1 MNRRAARIVIAS
13 LALGAMLAAAVPLA
27 AERLV
32 TSVSTHRVLI
42 SSTFT
47 GTEVIVFGT
56 IEEDEKSVK
65 RESPYDVVVTVRGPA
80 QTFIARRKERVLGIW
95 VNAESRQFIEVP
107 SYLAVMMNRP
117 PGELAPPDVLR
128 RNRIGIVNHTLPQ
141 RIGADFGDVVPQDP
155 FRVAFLRVRMDQGLF
170 HEEPTGVTFLTPRL
184 FRATVPIPGIA
195 PTGNYEVEAL
205 LLSGGEVIARE
216 TTAIEVLKTGFE
228 EFFAQAARD
237 HGFLY
242 GIATA
247 LLALGTGLIANFMF
261 RRD

>member
-1 MNRRAARIVIAS
+1 MTRRATYRLVSSLVFGAVI
-13 LALGAMLAAAVPLA
+13 LFALPLA

-32 TSVSTHRVLI
+32 ISVSSHRVLI
-42 SSTFT
+42 SSNFT
-47 GTEVIVFGT
+47 GTEVVVFGT
-56 IEEDEKSVK
+56 IEDDEKTVK
-65 RESPYDVVVTVRGPA
+65 RDLPYDVVVTVRGPA
-80 QTFIARRKERVLGIW
+80 ETFIARRKERVLGIW
-95 VNAESRQFIEVP
+95 VNAESRQFLGVP
-107 SYLAVMMNRP
+107 SYLAVMTTRP
-117 PGELAPPDVLR
+117 PTEIASPEVLR

-155 FRVAFLRVRMDQGLF
+155 FRVAFLRVKMDQGLF
-170 HEEPTGVTFLTPRL
+170 HEEPTGVTFITPRL

-205 LLSGGEVIARE
+205 LLAGGEVLTRE
-216 TTAIEVLKTGFE
+216 ATAIEVLKTGFE
-228 EFFAQAARD
+228 EFFALAARE

>member
-1 MNRRAARIVIAS
+1 MNRRTVHMLAAA
-13 LALGAMLAAAVPLA
+13 LALGAAAIFAVPLA

-42 SSTFT
+42 SSNFT
-47 GTEVIVFGT
+47 GTEVVIFGT
-56 IEEDEKSVK
+56 IEDDEKSVK
-65 RESPYDVVVTVRGPA
+65 RDAPYDVVVTVRGPPEA
-80 QTFIARRKERVLGIW
+80 FIARRKERVLGIW
-95 VNAESRQFIEVP
+95 VNAESRQFLGAP
-107 SYLAVMMNRP
+107 SYLAVMTTRP
-117 PGELAPPDVLR
+117 ANELASLEVLR

-155 FRVAFLRVRMDQGLF
+155 FRVAFLRVKMDQGLF
-170 HEEPTGVTFLTPRL
+170 YEDPTGVTFITPRL
-184 FRATVPIPGIA
+184 FRATVPIPGVA

-205 LLSGGEVIARE
+205 LLAGGEVLARE
-216 TTAIEVLKTGFE
+216 STAIEVLKTGFE
-228 EFFAQAARD
+228 EFFAHAARE

-247 LLALGTGLIANFMF
+247 LLALSTGLIANFMF

>member
-1 MNRRAARIVIAS
+1 MNARAIQILAAVIAFGT
-13 LALGAMLAAAVPLA
+13 AIFCIAPLS

-32 TSVSTHRVLI
+32 TSVSSHRVLI
-42 SSTFT
+42 SSNFT
-47 GTEVIVFGT
+47 GTEVVVFGT
-56 IEEDEKSVK
+56 IEDDEKAVK
-65 RESPYDVVVTVRGPA
+65 RDAPYDVVVTVRGPA
-80 QTFIARRKERVLGIW
+80 ETFIARRKERLLGIW
-95 VNAESRQFIEVP
+95 VNAESRQFIGVP
-107 SYLAVMMNRP
+107 SYLAVMTTRP
-117 PGELAPPDVLR
+117 ANELASPEVLR

-155 FRVAFLRVRMDQGLF
+155 FRVAFLRVKMDQGLF
-170 HEEPTGVTFLTPRL
+170 HEEPTGVTFITPRL

-205 LLSGGEVIARE
+205 LLAGGEILARE

-228 EFFAQAARD
+228 EFFAHAARE

-247 LLALGTGLIANFMF
+247 ILALGTGLIANFMF